1 MNSNWFKLFLE
12 LFLNLYQSN
21 WLRVLYLNIWL
32 TWRFAIFIYNW
43 FCRIFLA
50 WSASIRIHLIKF
62 MEGSFSII
70 EKSFRI
76 YVCFLFLFWDLS
88 RFIFLFYIIIKLF
101 LELVQ
106 IVLYNLSYNFFCS
119 LIQLMCY
126 YKILY

>member
-43 FCRIFLA
+43 FRRILLA
-50 WSASIRIHLIKF
+50 RSASIRIDLIKF
-62 MEGSFSII
+62 MKGSFSII
-70 EKSFRI
+70 ERSFRI
-76 YVCFLFLFWDLS
+76 YFCFLFLFWDLS
-88 RFIFLFYIIIKLF
+88 SFIFLFYIIIKLF

-106 IVLYNLSYNFFCS
+106 IVLYNLSDNFFCS